1 MATAEVTMRNNGEP
15 IPPERAPHIFERFYR
30 ARSDGR
36 ISGHGLGLSI
46 ACELTKAHGGELDL
60 VRSDSEWT
68 EFRLRLPSHGVS
80 SAAQLSA
87 IPSQA

>member
-1 MATAEVTMRNNGEP
+1 MRNNGEP

-46 ACELTKAHGGELDL
+46 ANELTKAHGGTLELA
-60 VRSDSEWT
+60 RSDREWT
-68 EFRLRLPSHGVS
+68 EFRLRLPGVS
-80 SAAQLSA
+80 VSPSASA
-87 IPSQA
+87 VDTLMTA